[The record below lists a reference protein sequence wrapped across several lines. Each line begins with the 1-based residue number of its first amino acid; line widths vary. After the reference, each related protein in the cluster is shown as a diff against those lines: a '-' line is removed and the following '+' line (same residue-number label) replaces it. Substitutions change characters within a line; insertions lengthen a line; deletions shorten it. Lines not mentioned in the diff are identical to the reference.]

1 MKNNMKEIFLLNDDS
16 KVYISKN
23 ELKDFLEK
31 NLCGVSFT
39 KIDIDLHD
47 EYIDKYSIINANGTF
62 YLLDKE
68 LKTTMLDFKWI
79 LNTMKEVDTKIYSFK
94 DSIELFKWI
103 NN

>member
-1 MKNNMKEIFLLNDDS
+1 MKEIFLLNDDS